1 MFDLFRSRD
10 KSVRILLGVLLGL
23 VALSML
29 VYLIPGGPGGSSGIS
44 SQNVIATVAGDKITT
59 QDLQRTV
66 QELQS
71 RQQNMPKALL
81 AFYIPSIVNQMIEA
95 KAMAYKARQL
105 GLQVSDQEL
114 ADSIQSEFTAQV
126 GQQFNMNL
134 YQQILTSQGIS
145 VADFEKMRR
154 EAMLG
159 MRLEDLEAQSLIV
172 SDSEAR
178 ADYARKNEKIGLE
191 YIAFTDKDFA
201 SKVNT
206 DPTAVKA
213 YFEKNRAQF
222 RVPEKRDID
231 LVVGSVADFMQ
242 SAHVTDAELQKRYRD
257 NIDSYRVPEK
267 VTVRHILIKTQGK
280 PKDQWPQLKA
290 KAEGILKQL
299 QHGGNFAELAK
310 KYSEDPGSA
319 AKGGELG
326 TITPGVTVPQFDK
339 VAFSLKPG
347 ELSGIV
353 ETEYGYHIIQV
364 EKKEPATVKPFDEVK
379 PQLMAEAQKDAAT
392 ANLKKAADDARA
404 AIAKDK
410 GQADAIATK
419 YGLRLYKVNN
429 YASGEPLPQV
439 GSAPDLTSALF
450 ATAKGGVSSVV
461 NLDTQGKAAFGL
473 ITNTFPAHAAQYSEV
488 EKEVLQKYTTD
499 ESARLAQEAAK
510 SAAAEAR
517 KGTSLQEIAKQR
529 KLQVKTAAPFTIDG
543 AAEGIGSAATLFP
556 DAFKQNVGA
565 VVGPVAAQSDQF
577 VCKITQKIPADMT
590 QFAKNKDSIVQSLVG
605 QKRATQQSL
614 FRDSVVAD
622 LRSHGK
628 IKVNE
633 EAINRIVS
641 SFQS

>member
-29 VYLIPGGPGGSSGIS
+29 VYLIPGGPGGSSAAG
-44 SQNVIATVAGDKITT
+44 QNVVAVVGDSKITA

-66 QELQS
+66 QQIQS

-81 AFYIPSIVNQMIEA
+81 ALYIPSIVNQMIDA
-95 KAMAYKARQL
+95 KAMAYKASQL

-114 ADSIQSEFTAQV
+114 ADSIQSEFTSQL
-126 GQQFNMNL
+126 GQQFNMNV
-134 YQQILTSQGIS
+134 YQQILAQQGMT
-145 VADFEKMRR
+145 VADFEKERR
-154 EAMLG
+154 EGMLA
-159 MRLEDLEAQSLIV
+159 MRLEDLEAQALLV
-172 SDSEAR
+172 SDGEAR
-178 ADYARKNEKIGLE
+178 AEYARKNEKIGLE

-206 DPTAVKA
+206 DPAAVKA
-213 YFEKNRAQF
+213 YFEKNRAEF
-222 RVPEKRDID
+222 RIPEKRDLD
-231 LVVGSVADFMQ
+231 LIVGSVADFMQ
-242 SAHVTDAELQKRYRD
+242 SANITDAELHKQYQD
-257 NIDSYRVPEK
+257 NLDNYRVPER
-267 VTVRHILIKTQGK
+267 VNVRHILIKTQGK

-290 KAEGILKQL
+290 KAEDILKQL
-299 QHGGNFAELAK
+299 QHGGNFAQLAK
-310 KYSEDPGSA
+310 KDSEDPGSA
-319 AKGGELG
+319 EKGGELG
-326 TITPGVTVPQFDK
+326 WITRGQTVPNFDK
-339 VAFSLKPG
+339 AAFSLKPG

-392 ANLKKAADDARA
+392 ANLKKAADNARA
-404 AIAKDK
+404 AIAKNQ

-419 YGLRLYKVNN
+419 YGLRPYKLNN
-429 YASGEPLPQV
+429 ITSGEPLPQV
-439 GSAPDLTSALF
+439 GSAPDLTTALF
-450 ATAKGGVSSVV
+450 GTAKGGVSSVV
-461 NLDTQGKAAFGL
+461 NLDTQGKAAFGVV
-473 ITNTFPAHAAQYSEV
+473 TNTFPAHPAQYSEV
-488 EKEVLQKYTTD
+488 QSEVQQKYKTD
-499 ESARLAQEAAK
+499 ESARLALEAAK

-517 KGTSLQEIAKQR
+517 KGTSLQDIAKQR

-556 DAFKQNVGA
+556 EAFKQNVGA
-565 VVGPVAAQSDQF
+565 IVGPVGAQADQF
-577 VCKITQKIPADMT
+577 VCRISQKIPADMA
-590 QFAKNKDSIVQSLVG
+590 QFAKDKGSIIQGLVT
-605 QKRATQQSL
+605 QKRAAQQAL
-614 FRDSVVAD
+614 FRASVVAD
-622 LRSHGK
+622 LKSHRK

>member
-10 KSVRILLGVLLGL
+10 KSVKILLGALLVL

-44 SQNVIATVAGDKITT
+44 SQNVVATVGGEKITA

-66 QELQS
+66 EQLQS

-95 KAMAYKARQL
+95 KAMAYKAQQL

-114 ADSIQSEFTAQV
+114 AESIQSEFKAQV
-126 GQQFNMNL
+126 GQDFNMNL
-134 YQQILTSQGIS
+134 YQQILTQQGIS

-154 EAMLG
+154 EGMLG

-178 ADYARKNEKIGLE
+178 AEYAQKNEKIGLE

-206 DPTAVKA
+206 DPAAVKA

-222 RVPEKRDID
+222 RVPEKRDIN
-231 LVVGSVADFMQ
+231 LIVGSVADFLQ
-242 SAHVTDAELQKRYRD
+242 SAHVTDAELQKQYQD
-257 NIDSYRVPEK
+257 NIDNYRVPER
-267 VTVRHILIKTQGK
+267 VDVRHILIKTQGK

-310 KYSEDPGSA
+310 KNSEDPGSA
-319 AKGGELG
+319 EKGGELG
-326 TITPGVTVPQFDK
+326 WITRGQTVANFDK
-339 VAFSLKPG
+339 SAFSLKPG

-364 EKKEPATVKPFDEVK
+364 EKKEDARVKPFDEVK
-379 PQLMAEAQKDAAT
+379 PQLMAEAQKDAAA

-404 AIAKDK
+404 AIAKNQ

-419 YGLRLYKVNN
+419 YGLRPYKLNN
-429 YASGEPLPQV
+429 ITSGEPLPQV
-439 GSAPDLTSALF
+439 GSAPDLTTALF
-450 ATAKGGVSSVV
+450 GTAKGGVSSVV
-461 NLDTQGKAAFGL
+461 NLDTQGKAAFGVV
-473 ITNTFPAHAAQYSEV
+473 TNTFPAHPAQYSEV
-488 EKEVLQKYTTD
+488 QSEVLQKYKTD
-499 ESARLAQEAAK
+499 ESARLALEAAK

-517 KGTSLQEIAKQR
+517 KGTSLQDIAKQR

-556 DAFKQNVGA
+556 EAFKQNVGA
-565 VVGPVAAQSDQF
+565 IVGPVGAQADQF
-577 VCKITQKIPADMT
+577 VCRISQKIPADMA
-590 QFAKNKDSIVQSLVG
+590 QFAKDKGSIIQGLVT
-605 QKRATQQSL
+605 QKRAAQQAL
-614 FRDSVVAD
+614 FRASVVAD
-622 LRSHGK
+622 LKSHRK